1 MHGTFLHPLSYDLA
15 VLRESPRQ
23 HHKYRRPLCD
33 WRESQQVVVVVHVYS
48 QCTHTLLS
56 LSTCLTDCLP
66 VPDIPSTGDG
76 GAGPQ

>member
-1 MHGTFLHPLSYDLA
+1 MSYDRA
-15 VLRESPRQ
+15 VLLRESLWQ
-23 HHKYRRPLCD
+23 YHEYRRPLCD

-66 VPDIPSTGDG
+66 VPDISSTGDG